1 MARLC
6 TRRVKGATHAIL
18 AHNHPS
24 GVLTPSKEDIDVT
37 DRLCQC
43 GLILDIPIKDHLIV
57 TMKKYFGFKEQ
68 NIMREISRS
77 IKYVP
82 PYKLKE
88 QWLQE
93 GEEIKKKALEEG
105 KKMGMVLG
113 VTKGRIEGESNKTIE
128 IVKNMIADNEDIL
141 KIIKYTGLNEKE
153 IEKIK
158 IEIESKK

>member
-57 TMKKYFGFKEQ
+57 TVKKYFGFKEQ

-113 VTKGRIEGESNKTIE
+113 VTKGRIEEKIE

>member
-113 VTKGRIEGESNKTIE
+113 VTKGRIKGREERDFE
-128 IVKNMIADNEDIL
+128 IIKNMIEKNYTLEQ
-141 KIIKYTGLNEKE
+141 IIEISKLSEKE